1 MFILRVALNSP
12 LRSLFDYLLPD
23 NQPACYFAPG
33 QRLQVP
39 FGKSSVRIGIIISL
53 ADTTQVPKHKLKKAL
68 MLLDETPLFPAQHL
82 KLIEWASHYYCYPI
96 GSTVFTSI
104 PSSLRKGKAAKI
116 KQEIIWCL
124 TARGKIYEGASNP
137 DKLSRAK
144 KQLKIFQFIKK
155 HKNGVSHAHIKNEFK
170 HTQNPLNELLEK
182 KLIKKIEA
190 TIKKPN
196 EATPYKNDNAW
207 ILKLNKEQKN
217 AIDKIII
224 SSNTYH
230 AFLLNGI
237 TGSGKTEIYL
247 RLIRH
252 ILEADKQVLILT
264 PEIGLTPQFIECF
277 KERFGD
283 NIVALH
289 SGLSEGER
297 LTAWLKARDGITS
310 VVLGTRSAIW
320 TPMPKL
326 GMIIIDEE
334 HDLSYKQQDGLR
346 YSARDIALI
355 RGQREKIPVVLGS
368 ATPSME
374 SMKNT
379 RDGRYQELLLS
390 KRVNNAKLPYIQL
403 HNIRNE
409 KMHGAIAQYLLKN
422 IKQCLHNKQQTL
434 LFLNRRGYAP
444 VIMCHDCGF
453 ISQCPR
459 CNIYITFHKHKNRLY
474 CHHCEYNQPLPDTCP
489 NCSGDK
495 IIEIGHGTERLAETL
510 AELFP
515 EAKILRID
523 RDSTRRKGSMKKMLD
538 DIHAGNADILIGT
551 QMLAKGHHFPKLT
564 LVGIIDIDNAL
575 FSVDYRASER
585 MAQLLMQ
592 VSGRAG
598 RGDSLGTVI
607 VQTHYPEHPLLN
619 KLALHDYAQ
628 FTQLLL
634 EERQQTQLPPFSF
647 QVLVRAESNRQQDA
661 MKFLNIAKTR
671 LQILSQGK
679 LEIYGP
685 ISAPMEK
692 RAGRYRLH
700 LMIQAEDRQT
710 IKNFISPWIEG
721 SDTESLDQLP
731 EARKVRW
738 SVDVDPQ
745 DMI

>member
-1 MFILRVALNSP
+1 MTMLILRVALNSP
-12 LRSLFDYLLPD
+12 LRSLFDYLPPD
-23 NQPACYFAPG
+23 NYTLKHFAPG

-39 FGKSSVRIGIIISL
+39 FGKNSVRTGIIISI

-68 MLLDETPLFPAQHL
+68 ALLDESPLFPAKHL
-82 KLIEWASHYYCYPI
+82 KLIEWASHYYHHPI
-96 GSTVFTSI
+96 GDAVFTSI

-116 KQEIIWCL
+116 KQEVIWRL
-124 TARGKIYEGASNP
+124 TAHGKTYGGKLNP
-137 DKLSRAK
+137 DELSHAK
-144 KQLKIFQFIKK
+144 KQLAIFQFIKQ
-155 HKNGVSHAHIKNEFK
+155 HQDGVSQTRIQNEIE
-170 HTQNPLNELLEK
+170 NARIPLNELSVKNLIEK
-182 KLIKKIEA
+182 TTA
-190 TIKKPN
+190 TTEKSGEIV
-196 EATPYKNDNAW
+196 PYQDNNAW
-207 ILKLNKEQKN
+207 TLKPNKEQQN
-217 AIDKIII
+217 AIDKIIA
-224 SSNTYH
+224 SSTAYH

-237 TGSGKTEIYL
+237 TGSGKTEVYL
-247 RLIRH
+247 QLIRH
-252 ILEADKQVLILT
+252 ILESGKQVLVLI
-264 PEIGLTPQFIECF
+264 PEIGLTPKFIERI
-277 KERFGD
+277 KDRFGD

-297 LTAWLKARDGITS
+297 LIAWLKARDGTTS

-374 SMKNT
+374 SIKNT

-390 KRVNNAKLPYIQL
+390 KRVNNAKLPDIQI
-403 HNIRNE
+403 HDVRNE
-409 KMHGAIAQYLLKN
+409 KMHGAISQYLLKN
-422 IKQCLHNKQQTL
+422 IKQRLHNKQQIL

-459 CNIYITFHKHKNRLY
+459 CNVYMTFHKRKNRLH
-474 CHHCEYNQPLPDTCP
+474 CHHCQHSERLPNSCP
-489 NCSGDK
+489 DCSGHQLV
-495 IIEIGHGTERLAETL
+495 EVGHGTERLEETL
-510 AELFP
+510 AELLP
-515 EAKILRID
+515 TAKILRID
-523 RDSTRRKGSMKKMLD
+523 RDSTRRKDSMKKMLE
-538 DIHAGNADILIGT
+538 DIHAGDADILIGT
-551 QMLAKGHHFPKLT
+551 QMLAKGHHFPKVT
-564 LVGIIDIDNAL
+564 LVGIVDADRGL

-585 MAQLLMQ
+585 MAQILMQ

-598 RGDSLGTVI
+598 RGDSPGTVI

-634 EERQQTQLPPFSF
+634 EERQQTKLPPFSF
-647 QVLVRAESNRQQDA
+647 QALVRAESNQQQVA
-661 MKFLNIAKTR
+661 IKFLNIARTR
-671 LQILSQGK
+671 LQTLAQGK

-685 ISAPMEK
+685 VSAPMEK
-692 RAGRYRLH
+692 RAGRYRFQLI
-700 LMIQAEDRQT
+700 IQAQNRQT
-710 IKNFISPWIEG
+710 MKKFLSPWVEG
-721 SDTESLDQLP
+721 LDGLP
-731 EARKVRW
+731 QARKVRW